1 MKPNP
6 QFRALAA
13 LLWLLALGVTPAL
26 HSHPEPILAPFGLSW
41 GLAPDDLEEI
51 FRRSKIPIA
60 AKEQEGDALRIE
72 VTGLHQKNLLRAIFR
87 FEEGILCEVEPRIGQ
102 PTWVAADYS
111 RFFLESKK
119 VLDSRYGRGFPLVLE
134 KRTEGEMETFLVG
147 YYWSQ
152 FGGNIRLFL
161 FDASNS
167 SEETHVISQHY
178 RPY

>member
-60 AKEQEGDALRIE
+60 AKSAKSAEPPESIMPFSMTSAQSSGGVWCMTSLMRATIPSSSSEMASVTSSE
-72 VTGLHQKNLLRAIFR
+72 VTVITFGKPETMSRPFTSMLNLF
-87 FEEGILCEVEPRIGQ
+87 
-102 PTWVAADYS
+102 S
-111 RFFLESKK
+111 
-119 VLDSRYGRGFPLVLE
+119 
-134 KRTEGEMETFLVG
+134 M
-147 YYWSQ
+147 
-152 FGGNIRLFL
+152 
-161 FDASNS
+161 
-167 SEETHVISQHY
+167 
-178 RPY
+178 